1 MKLVLASLLGLLVFT
16 GCETTPEMSP
26 QQRRALQV
34 RTFDATYKNVFNAF
48 KTVLQDEGYIISNQD
63 FSGGMILAQA
73 TKSSNRGSVK
83 FMRAFA
89 SRGSD
94 YVTSEGYSISA
105 NFEEINKTTTE
116 SRLIL
121 QKTQNMKRG
130 SSTGNELLDPAI
142 YKNIYQ
148 KVSVE
153 IKRRQASGR

>member
-26 QQRRALQV
+26 QQRRSLQI
-34 RTFDATYKNVFNAF
+34 RTFDSTYKNVFNAF
-48 KTVLQDEGYIISNQD
+48 KTVLQDEGYIIRNQD
-63 FSGGMILAQA
+63 FSGGMILAEA
-73 TKSSNRGSVK
+73 TKSSNHGAVK
-83 FMRAFA
+83 FLRAFA
-89 SRGSD
+89 NNGND
-94 YVTSEGYSISA
+94 YVTSEGYSISV
-105 NFEEINKTTTE
+105 NLEEINKTATE

-130 SSTGNELLDPAI
+130 SSIGNELLDPAV

-153 IKRRQASGR
+153 IQRRQASGR